1 MGDRRGG
8 EGAFLGIRQR
18 RLQTL
23 RLAECRI
30 GSGRASPS
38 PGGDSGVS
46 VGQHQEGEGEQK
58 AEQDKQEGAY
68 APDGCQDADDF
79 VFACLWFHKD

>member
-1 MGDRRGG
+1 MEGHWDPPRRR
-8 EGAFLGIRQR
+8 A
-18 RLQTL
+18 QTL
-23 RLAECRI
+23 RLTEYGI
-30 GSGRASPS
+30 DLGRASPS
-38 PGGDSGVS
+38 PGGDYEVS

-58 AEQDKQEGAY
+58 TEQDKQEGAY